1 MSATTEFNQTVAK
14 VKQEAAGIVAA
25 ATGWEIIN
33 DENCWM
39 FTARERSSGAEF
51 QIRLDRGSKYTVSCC
66 WPRDQ
71 RNDYY
76 SPESYGHPF
85 NGGEPAVPP
94 VINVSKSRGYEV
106 LVREVERRLLPFARE
121 WWPRMEALANK
132 GNRDEKGKQ
141 AALKLI
147 ACMLGGTRPQHDS
160 ETVYGSGNTRIR
172 EIRVNHDGTSMTVKL
187 DYGIPIELLDDM
199 IELFKKED

>member
-1 MSATTEFNQTVAK
+1 
-14 VKQEAAGIVAA
+14 
-25 ATGWEIIN
+25 
-33 DENCWM
+33 M
-39 FTARERSSGAEF
+39 FTARERSSGAQF
-51 QIRLDRGSKYTVSCC
+51 QVQLNHPSKYKVSCC
-66 WPRDQ
+66 WPKDE

-76 SPESYGHPF
+76 SPDSYGHPF
-85 NGGEPAVPP
+85 NGGEPATPP

-121 WWPRMEALANK
+121 WWPRMNALAHK

-141 AALKLI
+141 AALDTIVRK
-147 ACMLGGTRPQHDS
+147 MDGKRPHDS
-160 ETVYGSGNTRIR
+160 ETVYGRGNTRIR

-187 DYGIPIELLDDM
+187 DYGIPIELLDDI